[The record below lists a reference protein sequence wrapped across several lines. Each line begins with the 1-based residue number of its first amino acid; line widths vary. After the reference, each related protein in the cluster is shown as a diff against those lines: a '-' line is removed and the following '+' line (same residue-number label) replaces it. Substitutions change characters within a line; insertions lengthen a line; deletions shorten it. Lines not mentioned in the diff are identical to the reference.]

1 MEKMVTKADAAKLVG
16 VSVKTIDRW
25 IITGKIKAYRLG
37 PRLVR
42 IVESSVLDVPKLILP
57 RNNEVK

>member
-16 VSVKTIDRW
+16 VSVKTIERW
-25 IITGKIKAYRLG
+25 IGEGKIKAYRLG

-42 IVESSVLDVPKLILP
+42 IDEGSVLNVYERILP
-57 RNNEVK
+57 SNNEVN